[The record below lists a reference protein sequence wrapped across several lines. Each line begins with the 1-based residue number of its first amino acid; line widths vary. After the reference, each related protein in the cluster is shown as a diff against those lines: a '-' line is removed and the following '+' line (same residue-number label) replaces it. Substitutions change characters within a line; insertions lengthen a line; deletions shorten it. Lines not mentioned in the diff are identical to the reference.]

1 MMHRAGHWW
10 HHFLP
15 VIRSGEGVSRW
26 WRAASIMGV
35 VAALAAG
42 CSGPLPGS
50 RQGPAAAATAG
61 AGPATPPPVAT
72 LADWQRR
79 GATEVPPASLQRVSL
94 GPIEVVNQTGG
105 AVADRDARAWAEAF
119 LRGTNYEFWAVNRLQ
134 DQFLQRSGLS
144 TAPLTVFRPDLQD
157 ISVAQK
163 AGSRVE
169 YTLKVLRRLVLRTVP
184 GSLSATFTG
193 QFFAWK
199 PYAFYLDAVG
209 PATKRWTDAKGQQTT
224 QTLLRPGEP
233 GFELVG
239 GELVHD
245 PLMGDVFAFASDWD
259 CTVPISR
266 QRLAPLC
273 NP

>member
-1 MMHRAGHWW
+1 M
-10 HHFLP
+10 
-15 VIRSGEGVSRW
+15 
-26 WRAASIMGV
+26 
-35 VAALAAG
+35 AALVAG

-50 RQGPAAAATAG
+50 RPGPAASATAVS
-61 AGPATPPPVAT
+61 ATPPATAT

-94 GPIEVVNQTGG
+94 GTIEVVDQTGG
-105 AVADRDARAWAEAF
+105 AVAGRDARAWAEAF
-119 LRGTNYEFWAVNRLQ
+119 LRATNYEFWAVNRLQ
-134 DQFLQRSGLS
+134 DQFLERSGLS
-144 TAPLTVFRPDLQD
+144 SVPLTVFRPDLDD
-157 ISVAQK
+157 ISAARK

-169 YTLKVLRRLVLRTVP
+169 YSLKVLRRLVLRPVP
-184 GSLSATFTG
+184 DSLSATFTG

-209 PATKRWTDAKGQQTT
+209 PVAKRWTNAQGQQTT
-224 QTLLRPGEP
+224 QVLLQPGEA

-245 PLMGDVFAFASDWD
+245 PLMGDIFAFASDWD
-259 CTVPISR
+259 CTTPMSR